1 MLQPDGLFS
10 LLVQVGVIG
19 GNGRFDLIPDELD
32 YGADRI
38 AAGCWTARG
47 CGHTRHMDKPPSP
60 EDLRREYL
68 VQEQIKDVRRVAKR
82 KRFITRWIWI
92 SAIMGLAASLMNY
105 YVIVYACIGHFIF
118 SGFAGW
124 LLLHFKRGHL
134 SGMVLVGLGNMV
146 IAVFGGPFNPFG
158 PLGFAL
164 AGAFIGMGQRLEE
177 DMQ

>member
-1 MLQPDGLFS
+1 
-10 LLVQVGVIG
+10 
-19 GNGRFDLIPDELD
+19 
-32 YGADRI
+32 
-38 AAGCWTARG
+38 
-47 CGHTRHMDKPPSP
+47 MDKPPSP
-60 EDLRREYL
+60 EELRREYL

-82 KRFITRWIWI
+82 KRFIARWIWL
-92 SAIMGLAASLMNY
+92 SAFMGLIASLLNY
-105 YVIVYACIGHFIF
+105 YTLVYACIGHFLF

-134 SGMVLVGLGNMV
+134 SGMALVGLGNMV
-146 IAVFGGPFNPFG
+146 IAFFGGPFNPFG